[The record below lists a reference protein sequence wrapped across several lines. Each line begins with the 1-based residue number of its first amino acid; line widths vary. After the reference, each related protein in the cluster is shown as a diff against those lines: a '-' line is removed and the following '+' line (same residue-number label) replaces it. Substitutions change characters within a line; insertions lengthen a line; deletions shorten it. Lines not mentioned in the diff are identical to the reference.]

1 MISGDNP
8 PKYCRWCGTRMPAP
22 GMHEGSFKSE
32 TDCELEAV
40 KSKLEAVTKER
51 DELCAPYKPGDPYL
65 ADIRARMH
73 AAAADLRETR
83 EKLKASESRL
93 ATTELMLAQR
103 NEQIAARIRELA
115 AAAKGCNDCESRLR
129 NTEEI
134 LEQFKFQRQSDKD
147 RIEWFIAQLD
157 IEQNETKKAQSRLDK
172 ALEYAVH
179 SSGCLEW
186 PSNAGD
192 EDQRCTC
199 GLDSLRIVERQEIK
213 S

>member
-1 MISGDNP
+1 MGGDEPYCYRCRQTYGCICQGVKFTEAAVMI
-8 PKYCRWCGTRMPAP
+8 R
-22 GMHEGSFKSE
+22 
-32 TDCELEAV
+32 ELE
-40 KSKLEAVTKER
+40 SKL
-51 DELCAPYKPGDPYL
+51 DEQV
-65 ADIRARMH
+65 R
-73 AAAADLRETR
+73 LREMAESFLRTAIEIN
-83 EKLKASESRL
+83 EKNTSRL